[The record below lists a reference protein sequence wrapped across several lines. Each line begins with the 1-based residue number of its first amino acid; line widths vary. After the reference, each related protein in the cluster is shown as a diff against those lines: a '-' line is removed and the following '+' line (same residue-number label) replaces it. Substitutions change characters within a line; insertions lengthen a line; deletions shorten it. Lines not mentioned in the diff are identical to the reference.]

1 MTIVVAMIRYDAPAG
16 DISTKNILMLG
27 VGLYPFLHLCSLFFS
42 LFRIRFFRFISHIA
56 LAYNIGFFL
65 LLTLNYLCLTFWL
78 EINWFGGFSEAFNQV
93 INAVHNNYNNDFWE
107 ILLFYPIVALVV
119 TYPIFTLFSLY
130 TVKYSRKFLTWWCV
144 FAVIIIGIN
153 FSSGALQS
161 LYSRQLNNAQTILSQ
176 EGENQKGFEQAQVWF
191 LESAI
196 LYFARHG
203 SNYDN
208 LFEKLYDSSLF
219 EYFWERLGE
228 SASRWRSNSF
238 ATNASKVW
246 DAANVLLTLG
256 EIHSE
261 TEDGIVRTKYTF
273 DFQNTTHENQE
284 VVIFFQTPSTWS
296 VVSELKLGLDLQL
309 IGQVAPRGAA
319 KRVYEESLRRN
330 IDPALIEKVGLN
342 SYSLRVF
349 PIPGKTV
356 SQWKQKV
363 QVEILTPVSTD
374 ATEIVYAPK
383 FSFINV
389 RFDENSRAITKVY
402 DGGKLIKEDV
412 IEKNV
417 EKYLKQEHMMA
428 APESAK
434 NAQYIGDYCL
444 PAALSQYAAQQF
456 DTPVTDKITLFFDIS
471 KSAERNNVE
480 KQYKNIYAAFKNY
493 NGALNDV
500 DLYTFN
506 FDVQRVSD
514 VDNLSFWWYSDTDRI
529 MNYIDKNGFQNQH
542 IVIVT
547 DDDSFNLSTGQYQI
561 PTLQNIH
568 SNRIDI
574 IKIGNDIKRYKTDI
588 TNLVAATGGNVFEI
602 SDKADISTV
611 AKKIKTADD
620 MTLADGHCVTTASE
634 NKQREKIL
642 AGIIGNILLSRMTP
656 QNQEEIFQA
665 QNTLA
670 ETYVIV
676 NQYNSLIALET
687 ARQQNDLNNYSNQ
700 QGAYETE
707 FENFDKSNSPL
718 PPRPGM
724 ELQGARDEITWLWTN
739 LNITT
744 YRSEPIGIQAG
755 LERVDD
761 GLKWASSDGWFFDS
775 GSSYRSRSY
784 SSELNLGGIILLLIY
799 LIEIVSCINFIF
811 MVRKGQPEEK
821 ITNQK

>member
-1 MTIVVAMIRYDAPAG
+1 MFNG
-16 DISTKNILMLG
+16 LIS
-27 VGLYPFLHLCSLFFS
+27 S
-42 LFRIRFFRFISHIA
+42 
-56 LAYNIGFFL
+56 
-65 LLTLNYLCLTFWL
+65 
-78 EINWFGGFSEAFNQV
+78 
-93 INAVHNNYNNDFWE
+93 VHNNYNSNFWE
-107 ILLFYPIVALVV
+107 ALLLYPTVALVT

-130 TVKYSRKFLTWWCV
+130 RVNYSRKFLTWWCV
-144 FAVIIIGIN
+144 FAVIIIGVN
-153 FSSGALQS
+153 LSSWALQS
-161 LYSRQLNNAQTILSQ
+161 LYSRQINQAQTILSQ
-176 EGENQKGFEQAQVWF
+176 EGENQKWFEQAQVWF
-191 LESAI
+191 LESAM

-203 SNYDN
+203 SNYSN

-219 EYFWERLGE
+219 EYFWERLGD
-228 SASRWRSNSF
+228 STSRWRSNSF
-238 ATNASKVW
+238 ATNASKVG

-349 PIPGKTV
+349 PIPSKTV

-374 ATEIVYAPK
+374 ATDIVYAPK
-383 FSFINV
+383 FSFINL

-412 IEKNV
+412 VEKNV

-456 DTPVTDKITLFFDIS
+456 DTPMTDKITLFFDIS

-480 KQYKNIYAAFKNY
+480 KQYKNIYAVLKNY
-493 NGALNDV
+493 SKTLNDV

-574 IKIGNDIKRYKTDI
+574 IKIGDDIKRYKTDI

-656 QNQEEIFQA
+656 QNQEEIFQV
-665 QNTLA
+665 QNKLA

-700 QGAYETE
+700 QVAYETE
-707 FENFDKSNSPL
+707 FENFDTPSSPPL
-718 PPRPGM
+718 PQRGMREFEGDISNFKMSNDSSSRGIEPG
-724 ELQGARDEITWLWTN
+724 LDRI
-739 LNITT
+739 
-744 YRSEPIGIQAG
+744 
-755 LERVDD
+755 DD
-761 GLKWASSDGWFFDS
+761 GLRGPNTGGWFFGS
-775 GSSYRSRSY
+775 GSSYRSRTY

-799 LIEIVSCINFIF
+799 LVEIVSCINFIF
-811 MVRKGQPEEK
+811 MVRKGRPEEK

>member
-1 MTIVVAMIRYDAPAG
+1 
-16 DISTKNILMLG
+16 
-27 VGLYPFLHLCSLFFS
+27 
-42 LFRIRFFRFISHIA
+42 
-56 LAYNIGFFL
+56 
-65 LLTLNYLCLTFWL
+65 CLTFGL
-78 EINWFGGFSEAFNQV
+78 EINGFGGFSEVFNGL
-93 INAVHNNYNNDFWE
+93 ISSVHNNYNSNFWE
-107 ILLFYPIVALVV
+107 ALLLYPTVALVT

-130 TVKYSRKFLTWWCV
+130 RVNYSRKFLTWGCV
-144 FAVIIIGIN
+144 FAVIIIGVN
-153 FSSGALQS
+153 LSSGALQS
-161 LYSRQLNNAQTILSQ
+161 LYSRQINQAQTILSQ

-191 LESAI
+191 LESAM

-203 SNYDN
+203 SNYSN

-219 EYFWERLGE
+219 EYFGERLGD
-228 SASRWRSNSF
+228 STSRWRSNSF
-238 ATNASKVW
+238 ATNASKVG

-349 PIPGKTV
+349 PIPSKTV
-356 SQWKQKV
+356 SQGKQKV

-374 ATEIVYAPK
+374 ATDIVYAPK
-383 FSFINV
+383 FSFINL

-412 IEKNV
+412 VEKNV

-456 DTPVTDKITLFFDIS
+456 DTPMTDKITLFFDIS

-480 KQYKNIYAAFKNY
+480 KQYKNIYAVLKNY
-493 NGALNDV
+493 SKTLNDV

-514 VDNLSFWWYSDTDRI
+514 VDNLSFWGYSDTDRI

-574 IKIGNDIKRYKTDI
+574 IKIGDDIKRYKTDI

-656 QNQEEIFQA
+656 QNQEEIFQV
-665 QNTLA
+665 QNKLA

-700 QGAYETE
+700 QVAYETE
-707 FENFDKSNSPL
+707 FENFDTPSSPPL
-718 PPRPGM
+718 PQRGMREFEGDISNFKMSNDSSSRGIEPG
-724 ELQGARDEITWLWTN
+724 LDRI
-739 LNITT
+739 
-744 YRSEPIGIQAG
+744 
-755 LERVDD
+755 DD
-761 GLKWASSDGWFFDS
+761 GLRGPNTGGGFFGS
-775 GSSYRSRSY
+775 GSSYRSRTY

-799 LIEIVSCINFIF
+799 LVEIVSCINFIF
-811 MVRKGQPEEK
+811 MVRKGRPEEK

>member
-1 MTIVVAMIRYDAPAG
+1 
-16 DISTKNILMLG
+16 
-27 VGLYPFLHLCSLFFS
+27 
-42 LFRIRFFRFISHIA
+42 
-56 LAYNIGFFL
+56 
-65 LLTLNYLCLTFWL
+65 CLTFGL
-78 EINWFGGFSEAFNQV
+78 EINGFGGFSEVFNGL
-93 INAVHNNYNNDFWE
+93 ISSVHNNYNSNFWE
-107 ILLFYPIVALVV
+107 ALLLYPTIALVV

-130 TVKYSRKFLTWWCV
+130 RVNYSRNFLTWGCV
-144 FAVIIIGIN
+144 FAVIIIGVN
-153 FSSGALQS
+153 LSSGALQS
-161 LYSRQLNNAQTILSQ
+161 FYSRQINQAQTILSQ
-176 EGENQKGFEQAQVWF
+176 EGENQKGFEEAQVWF
-191 LESAI
+191 LESAM

-203 SNYDN
+203 SNYSN

-219 EYFWERLGE
+219 EYFGERLGD
-228 SASRWRSNSF
+228 STSRWRSNSF
-238 ATNASKVW
+238 ATNASKVG

-273 DFQNTTHENQE
+273 DFQNTSQENQE

-349 PIPGKTV
+349 PIPGKKV
-356 SQWKQKV
+356 SQGKQKV
-363 QVEILTPVSTD
+363 QVEILTPVSSD
-374 ATEIVYAPK
+374 ATDIVYAPK
-383 FSFINV
+383 FSFINL

-402 DGGKLIKEDV
+402 DGGKLTKED
-412 IEKNV
+412 IIDRDV
-417 EKYLKQEHMMA
+417 EKYLTQEHMMT

-434 NAQYIGDYCL
+434 SAQNIGTYCL
-444 PAALSQYAAQQF
+444 SPALLQYGAKDLNQ
-456 DTPVTDKITLFFDIS
+456 PITDKISLFLDIS

-480 KQYKNIYAAFKNY
+480 KQYKNIYAVLKNY
-493 NGALNDV
+493 NKTLNDV
-500 DLYTFN
+500 DIYAYN
-506 FDVQRVSD
+506 FDVQRISD
-514 VDNLSFWWYSDTDRI
+514 VDNLSFWGYSDTDRV

-547 DDDSFNLSTGQYQI
+547 DDDSFNLSTSQYQV

-574 IKIGNDIKRYKTDI
+574 IKIGTDVKRYKTDI
-588 TNLVAATGGNVFEI
+588 TNLVAATGGDIFEV
-602 SDKADISTV
+602 KNKTDIDTV
-611 AKKIKTADD
+611 VKKVKTTDR
-620 MTLADGHCVTTASE
+620 MTLADATNCIPPTSE
-634 NKQREKIL
+634 NKQRDKIQ

-656 QNQEEIFQA
+656 QNQEQIFQA
-665 QNTLA
+665 QNSLA
-670 ETYVIV
+670 EKYIIV

-707 FENFDKSNSPL
+707 FENFDKSTSNNL
-718 PPRPGM
+718 FPRPASARQEIGM
-724 ELQGARDEITWLWTN
+724 DMMV
-739 LNITT
+739 
-744 YRSEPIGIQAG
+744 SDGINPG
-755 LERVDD
+755 LERVDSN
-761 GLKWASSDGWFFDS
+761 LKSVSYSDDSFFGS

-799 LIEIVSCINFIF
+799 LVEIISCINFIF
-811 MVRKGQPEEK
+811 MVRKGRPEEK

>member
-1 MTIVVAMIRYDAPAG
+1 MEI
-16 DISTKNILMLG
+16 
-27 VGLYPFLHLCSLFFS
+27 
-42 LFRIRFFRFISHIA
+42 
-56 LAYNIGFFL
+56 
-65 LLTLNYLCLTFWL
+65 
-78 EINWFGGFSEAFNQV
+78 INWFGGFTIVFNEL
-93 INAVHNNYNNDFWE
+93 IGAVHNSYNSNFWE
-107 ILLFYPIVALVV
+107 ALLLYPSVALVI

-144 FAVIIIGIN
+144 FAVIIIGVS
-153 FSSGALQS
+153 FSSWALQS
-161 LYSRQLNNAQTILSQ
+161 FYSRQINQAQTILSQ

-191 LESAI
+191 LESAM

-203 SNYDN
+203 SNYSN

-228 SASRWRSNSF
+228 STSRWRNNSF
-238 ATNASKVW
+238 ATNASKVG

-319 KRVYEESLRRN
+319 KRVYEESLRKN

-349 PIPGKTV
+349 PIPRKTI

-363 QVEILTPVSTD
+363 QVEILTPVSSD
-374 ATEIVYAPK
+374 ATDIIYAPK
-383 FSFINV
+383 FSFINL

-412 IEKNV
+412 VEKNV
-417 EKYLKQEHMMA
+417 EKYLTQEHIMA

-434 NAQYIGDYCL
+434 SAQNIGTYCL
-444 PAALSQYAAQQF
+444 SPTLSLYWAEQL
-456 DTPVTDKITLFFDIS
+456 DRTMTDKISLFLDIS
-471 KSAERNNVE
+471 KSAERNHVE
-480 KQYKNIYAAFKNY
+480 KQYKDIYAAFKQY
-493 NGALNDV
+493 NKALNDV
-500 DLYTFN
+500 DIYTFN

-547 DDDSFNLSTGQYQI
+547 DDDSFNLSTSQYQI

-574 IKIGNDIKRYKTDI
+574 IKIGNGIKRYKTDI
-588 TNLVAATGGNVFEI
+588 TNLIAATGGNVFEI
-602 SDKADISTV
+602 RDKTDISSI
-611 AKKIKTADD
+611 AKKIKTTDNL
-620 MTLADGHCVTTASE
+620 TLANAKNCIAAKSE
-634 NKQREKIL
+634 NKQREKIQ

-656 QNQEEIFQA
+656 QNQEQIFQA

-670 ETYVIV
+670 ETYTIV

-687 ARQQNDLNNYSNQ
+687 ARQQNDLDRYSG
-700 QGAYETE
+700 QGGAFDTE
-707 FENFDKSNSPL
+707 FENFDTPSSPPL
-718 PPRPGM
+718 PQRGMREFEGDISNFKMSNDSSSRGIEPG
-724 ELQGARDEITWLWTN
+724 LDRI
-739 LNITT
+739 
-744 YRSEPIGIQAG
+744 
-755 LERVDD
+755 DD
-761 GLKWASSDGWFFDS
+761 GLRGPNTGGWFFGS
-775 GSSYRSRSY
+775 GSSYRSRTY

-799 LIEIVSCINFIF
+799 LVEIISCINFIF
-811 MVRKGQPEEK
+811 MVRKGRPEEK